1 MRNWLKILISQFFST
16 FGTVLCEFVLV
27 VWVYENTTSSMALSL
42 LTLSFIVPR
51 IILSPLV
58 SYLVDKLNRKL
69 MLLVSEIGESI
80 VCLSIIFLYTQ
91 DLLTVQLIIIINLLV
106 GLTESFRFP
115 AYSVITSS
123 LLKDNQ
129 YARAHGLYM
138 IATALPSILAPI
150 IGGYLYSIFSITFFY
165 IINLLTLVVSCTLI
179 SLTKLT
185 NKLLEVNQQVSFKDG
200 CRSLKDSVTFIGKNK
215 NMLYVLI
222 ICALYIFT
230 TNSIDVI
237 LPVSILSKYSNGSVI
252 YGNIETLFG
261 IGGVFGALLVTTL
274 GVGNKIGK
282 SFKIGVYLSYLG
294 MLFICYQRFIWVS
307 GFGVL
312 ILTIANQIMDACSQA
327 WWQTNVPITKQGQIF
342 AVRRFAIWTFGS
354 FGTILAGLS
363 DKLASIMPSAFV
375 ALTYEV
381 FLLII
386 VMLMMIITFVLL
398 KNLKL
403 DKDVVEINGENISEN
418 I

>member
-1 MRNWLKILISQFFST
+1 MKNWLKILMSQFFST
-16 FGTVLCEFVLV
+16 FGTVLCEFVLI

-51 IILSPLV
+51 IILSPLA

-69 MLLVSEIGESI
+69 MLLVSEIGELI

-91 DLLTVQLIIIINLLV
+91 DFLTVQLIIIINLLV

-138 IATALPSILAPI
+138 VATALPSILAPVV
-150 IGGYLYSIFSITFFY
+150 GGYLYSAFSITFFY
-165 IINLLTLVVSCTLI
+165 IINLSTLIVSCILI
-179 SLTKLT
+179 CLTRLT
-185 NKLLEVNQQVSFKDG
+185 NRLLEVNQAISFKEG
-200 CRSLKDSVTFIGKNK
+200 CNSLKDSITFIGDNK

-222 ICALYIFT
+222 ICALYIFAS
-230 TNSIDVI
+230 NSINVI
-237 LPVSILSKYSNGSVI
+237 LPVYILSEYSNGSII

-261 IGGVFGALLVTTL
+261 IGGVLGAVLITTL
-274 GVGNKIGK
+274 GVGDKIGR
-282 SFKIGVYLSYLG
+282 SFKIGVSLSYLG
-294 MLFICYQRFIWVS
+294 MLIICYQRFIWVS
-307 GFGVL
+307 GFGV
-312 ILTIANQIMDACSQA
+312 IIFTIANQIMDACSQA

-342 AVRRFAIWTFGS
+342 AVRRFAIWLFGS
-354 FGTILAGLS
+354 IGTLFAGLS
-363 DKLASIMPSAFV
+363 DKLAGIMPSSSI
-375 ALTYEV
+375 ALTYQI
-381 FLLII
+381 FLLAI
-386 VMLMMIITFVLL
+386 VLLMMLITYVLL

-403 DKDVVEINGENISEN
+403 DKDVVNVNGEDIS
-418 I
+418 